1 MGNCFKPKEDS
12 DNSLPLMDTN
22 SKDSGSTLAEQN
34 KLELEISALD
44 KDLFRIQKQMNT
56 AKTQV
61 ENLNLKLATVT
72 KERDNVSSENQTRV
86 AEAGDSLDKVLNFI
100 A

>member
-1 MGNCFKPKEDS
+1 
-12 DNSLPLMDTN
+12 
-22 SKDSGSTLAEQN
+22 
-34 KLELEISALD
+34 
-44 KDLFRIQKQMNT
+44 MNT

-72 KERDNVSSENQTRV
+72 KERDNVASENQTRV
-86 AEAGDSLDKVLNFI
+86 TEAGESLDKVLNFI

>member
-44 KDLFRIQKQMNT
+44 KDLFRIQK
-56 AKTQV
+56 
-61 ENLNLKLATVT
+61 
-72 KERDNVSSENQTRV
+72 
-86 AEAGDSLDKVLNFI
+86 
-100 A
+100 